1 MSQSTQ
7 PRRRQHRLVWGIGAL
22 LIIGGIVASV
32 LVLNRNQSTSV
43 RLNYALVRPQRSPI
57 SATVNASG
65 AIQPRQVLDLTFTSS
80 GLISEVLVE
89 VGDQVTVGQELAR
102 LDTRDLELRVDQAAA
117 QLAQAQANL
126 DRLRAGPREA
136 EVKAAEAQLAQAQ
149 AQLRQTTGNVTEKD
163 LAAAQAQVEQA
174 RANLARLLSGPKSSE
189 IAQAQAQVDQAAAA
203 LQAQRDSLSAA
214 KTRAESQLLQAA
226 NALRDRQAEYS
237 RIYNDNREREQQL
250 SRFGQSL
257 PQSAIDSEA
266 AALRA
271 VQNAEEQLRQ
281 AQVAYEQARQAEITG
296 IAQAE
301 AQLRSAQAN
310 LDRILSGAEADQLA
324 AARAQLAQAEAN
336 LNKLLGDQRAG
347 SLAAAQAA
355 VASAQA
361 NLQRITAPPTEA
373 DLASAEAQV
382 ASARASLAQAQ
393 LALERATLK
402 APIAGVVAEVNL
414 EVGEFYNAARPAM
427 VLADLSSFYVDVTV
441 DEIDVAQIAVG
452 QPVLLVLDA
461 LPNLDLRGTVAR
473 INPLSTLQ
481 SGVTAY
487 TVRIVTADPPA
498 AIRPGMSASADIV
511 VAEKSEALVVPRR
524 AVRAASGQ
532 FFIDLTADPAL
543 CNVDIAQRP
552 LQPALRAVP
561 VQLGLS
567 NDQVIEIT
575 SGDLDENS
583 CVYVPGVDARLN
595 LFNAGGPPPGVRN
608 R

>member
-1 MSQSTQ
+1 MNQSSR
-7 PRRRQHRLVWGIGAL
+7 PRRRQNRLGWGIGIL
-22 LIIGGIVASV
+22 VVIGV
-32 LVLNRNQSTSV
+32 LVAGFFLFNRDQPSGV
-43 RLNYALVRPQRSPI
+43 RLNYALARPQRSPI

-65 AIQPRQVLDLTFTSS
+65 AIQPQQVIDLTFASS
-80 GLISEVLVE
+80 GLISEVLVQ
-89 VGDQVTVGQELAR
+89 VGDQVAAGQVLAR

-117 QLAQAQANL
+117 QLAQAQASL
-126 DRLRAGPREA
+126 DRLRAGPSAA
-136 EVKAAEAQLAQAQ
+136 EVAAAEAQLAQAQ
-149 AQLRQTTGNVTEKD
+149 AQLRQTTGNVTEQD
-163 LAAAQAQVEQA
+163 LAAARAQVEQA
-174 RANLARLLSGPKSSE
+174 RANLERVLGGPKASE

-226 NALRDRQAEYS
+226 NTLRDRQAEYS
-237 RIYNDNREREQQL
+237 RIYNENREREQQL
-250 SRFGQSL
+250 ARFGQSL
-257 PQSAIDSEA
+257 PQSALDTEA

-271 VQNAEEQLRQ
+271 VENAEEQMRQ

-310 LDRILSGAEADQLA
+310 LDRILAGADSDQVA
-324 AARAQLAQAEAN
+324 AARAQVAQAEAN

-347 SLAAAQAA
+347 SLAAANAA

-361 NLQRITAPPTEA
+361 NLQRITAPPSET

-382 ASARASLAQAQ
+382 ASARASLSQAQ
-393 LALERATLK
+393 LALERATLT

-414 EVGEFYNAARPAM
+414 EVGEFYNAARPAV
-427 VLADLSSFYVDVTV
+427 VLADLSGYYVDVTV

-452 QPVLLVLDA
+452 QPVILVLDA

-473 INPLSTLQ
+473 INPLSTVQ

-487 TVRIVTADPPA
+487 TVRIVTDDPPA
-498 AIRPGMSASADIV
+498 SVRPGMSASADII

-524 AVRAASGQ
+524 AIRAESGQ
-532 FFIDLTADPAL
+532 FFVDVTTDPAL
-543 CNVDIAQRP
+543 CSLDIAQRP
-552 LQPALRAVP
+552 VQPSLQAVA
-561 VQLGLS
+561 VQTGLS
-567 NDQVIEIT
+567 NEQIIEIS
-575 SGDLDENS
+575 SGNIDENS
-583 CVYVPGVDARLN
+583 CVYVPGVDARID
-595 LFNAGGPPPGVRN
+595 LFSGPPPGVRG

>member
-1 MSQSTQ
+1 MSQSTRL
-7 PRRRQHRLVWGIGAL
+7 RRRQNRLVWGIGAL
-22 LIIGGIVASV
+22 LIVGGIVAG
-32 LVLNRNQSTSV
+32 LFWFNRGQPTNV
-43 RLNYALVRPQRSPI
+43 RLNYALTNPQRGPI

-65 AIQPRQVLDLTFTSS
+65 AIQPQQVLDLTFSSS
-80 GLISEVLVE
+80 GLISEVLVQ
-89 VGDQVTVGQELAR
+89 VGDQVVAGQALAR
-102 LDTRDLELRVDQAAA
+102 LDTRDLELRVEQAAA
-117 QLAQAQANL
+117 QLAQAQASL

-136 EVKAAEAQLAQAQ
+136 EVAAAEAQLAQAQ

-174 RANLARLLSGPKSSE
+174 RANLERLLGGPKASE
-189 IAQAQAQVDQAAAA
+189 VAQAQAQVDQAAAA

-226 NALRDRQAEYS
+226 NTLRDRQAEYS
-237 RIYNDNREREQQL
+237 RIYNENREREQQL
-250 SRFGQSL
+250 ARFGQSL
-257 PQSAIDSEA
+257 PQSALDTEA
-266 AALRA
+266 TALRA
-271 VQNAEEQLRQ
+271 VQNAEEQMRQ
-281 AQVAYEQARQAEITG
+281 AQVAFEQAKQAEITG

-310 LDRILSGAEADQLA
+310 LERILAGADRDQVA
-324 AARAQLAQAEAN
+324 AAQAQLAQAEAN

-355 VASAQA
+355 VASAEA
-361 NLQRITAPPTEA
+361 NLQRITAPPSEA

-393 LALERATLK
+393 LALERATLT

-414 EVGEFYNAARPAM
+414 EIGEFYNAARPAV
-427 VLADLSSFYVDVTV
+427 VLADLSGYYVDVTV

-452 QPVLLVLDA
+452 QPVTLVLDA
-461 LPNLDLRGTVAR
+461 LPNLDLRGKVAR
-473 INPLSTLQ
+473 INPLSIVQ

-487 TVRIVTADPPA
+487 TVRIVTDNPPA
-498 AIRPGMSASADIV
+498 AVRPGMSASADII
-511 VAEKSEALVVPRR
+511 VAEKSDALIVPRR

-532 FFIDLTADPAL
+532 FFVDVTADPGL

-552 LQPALRAVP
+552 PQPALQAIA

-567 NDQVIEIT
+567 NDQVIEIV
-575 SGDLDENS
+575 SGNIDLNS
-583 CVYVPGVDARLN
+583 CVYVPGVDARIN

>member
-1 MSQSTQ
+1 MNQSSR
-7 PRRRQHRLVWGIGAL
+7 PRRRQNRLGWGIGIL
-22 LIIGGIVASV
+22 VVIGV
-32 LVLNRNQSTSV
+32 LVAGFFLFNRDQPSGV
-43 RLNYALVRPQRSPI
+43 RLNYALARPQRSPI

-65 AIQPRQVLDLTFTSS
+65 AIQPQQVIDLTFASS
-80 GLISEVLVE
+80 GLISEVLVQ
-89 VGDQVTVGQELAR
+89 VGDQVAAGQMLAQ

-117 QLAQAQANL
+117 QLAQAQASL
-126 DRLRAGPREA
+126 DRLRAGPSAA
-136 EVKAAEAQLAQAQ
+136 EVAAAEAQLAQAQ
-149 AQLRQTTGNVTEKD
+149 AQLRQTTGNVTEQD
-163 LAAAQAQVEQA
+163 LAAARAQVEQA
-174 RANLARLLSGPKSSE
+174 RANLERVLGGPKASE

-226 NALRDRQAEYS
+226 NTLRDRQAEYS
-237 RIYNDNREREQQL
+237 RIYNENREREQQL
-250 SRFGQSL
+250 ARFGQSL
-257 PQSAIDSEA
+257 PQSALDTEA

-271 VQNAEEQLRQ
+271 VENAEEQMRQ

-310 LDRILSGAEADQLA
+310 LDRILAGADSDQVA
-324 AARAQLAQAEAN
+324 AARAQVAQAEAN

-347 SLAAAQAA
+347 SLAAANAA

-361 NLQRITAPPTEA
+361 NLQRITAPPSET

-382 ASARASLAQAQ
+382 ASARASLSQAQ
-393 LALERATLK
+393 LALERATLT

-414 EVGEFYNAARPAM
+414 EVGEFYNAARPAV
-427 VLADLSSFYVDVTV
+427 VLADLSGYYVDVTV

-452 QPVLLVLDA
+452 QPVILVLDA

-473 INPLSTLQ
+473 INPLSTVQ

-487 TVRIVTADPPA
+487 TVRIVTDDPPA
-498 AIRPGMSASADIV
+498 SVRPGMSASADII

-524 AVRAASGQ
+524 AIRAESGQ
-532 FFIDLTADPAL
+532 FFVDVTTDPAL
-543 CNVDIAQRP
+543 CSLDIAQRP
-552 LQPALRAVP
+552 VQPSLQAVA
-561 VQLGLS
+561 VQTGLS
-567 NDQVIEIT
+567 NEQIIEIS
-575 SGDLDENS
+575 SGNIDENS
-583 CVYVPGVDARLN
+583 CVYVPGVDARID
-595 LFNAGGPPPGVRN
+595 LFSGPPPGVRG

>member
-1 MSQSTQ
+1 MSQPTR
-7 PRRRQHRLVWGIGAL
+7 PRRRQNRLAWGIGAL
-22 LIIGGIVASV
+22 LIIGGIVAGFITF
-32 LVLNRNQSTSV
+32 NRNQPSNV
-43 RLNYALVRPQRSPI
+43 RLNYALVRPQISPI

-65 AIQPRQVLDLTFTSS
+65 AIQPQQVLDLTFASS
-80 GLISEVLVE
+80 GLISEVFVQ
-89 VGDQVTVGQELAR
+89 VGDQVAAGQELAR

-126 DRLRAGPREA
+126 ERLRAGPSEA

-163 LAAAQAQVEQA
+163 LAAAQAQVDQA
-174 RANLARLLSGPKSSE
+174 RANLERLLGGPKASE
-189 IAQAQAQVDQAAAA
+189 VAQAQAQVDQAAAA

-226 NALRDRQAEYS
+226 NTLRDRQAEYS

-250 SRFGQSL
+250 ARFGQSL
-257 PQSAIDSEA
+257 PQSALDTEA

-271 VQNAEEQLRQ
+271 VQNAEEQMRQ

-310 LDRILSGAEADQLA
+310 LERILSGAEADQVA

-361 NLQRITAPPTEA
+361 NLQRITSPPSEA
-373 DLASAEAQV
+373 DLASAEAQI
-382 ASARASLAQAQ
+382 ANARAGLAQAQ

-414 EVGEFYNAARPAM
+414 EVGEFYNAARPAI
-427 VLADLSSFYVDVTV
+427 VLADLSGYYVDVTV

-452 QPVLLVLDA
+452 QPVTLVLDA

-473 INPLSTLQ
+473 INPLSILQ

-487 TVRIVTADPPA
+487 TVRIVTTDPPA
-498 AIRPGMSASADIV
+498 AVRPGMSASADIV
-511 VAEKSEALVVPRR
+511 VAEKNEALVVPRR
-524 AVRAASGQ
+524 AMRAESGQ
-532 FFIDLTADPAL
+532 FFVDITVDPAL
-543 CNVDIAQRP
+543 CDTDIAQRP
-552 LQPALRAVP
+552 LQPPLRAVAVKP
-561 VQLGLS
+561 GLS
-567 NDQVIEIT
+567 NEQVIEIT
-575 SGDLDENS
+575 DGEIDTNS
-583 CVYVPGVDARLN
+583 CVYVPGVDARIN

>member
-1 MSQSTQ
+1 MNQSSR
-7 PRRRQHRLVWGIGAL
+7 PRRRQNRLGWGIGIL
-22 LIIGGIVASV
+22 VVIGV
-32 LVLNRNQSTSV
+32 LVAGFFLFNRDQPSGV
-43 RLNYALVRPQRSPI
+43 RLNYALARPQRSPI

-65 AIQPRQVLDLTFTSS
+65 AIQPQQVIDLTFASS
-80 GLISEVLVE
+80 GLISEVLVQ
-89 VGDQVTVGQELAR
+89 VGDQVAAGQVLAR

-117 QLAQAQANL
+117 QLAQAQASL
-126 DRLRAGPREA
+126 DRLRAGPSAA
-136 EVKAAEAQLAQAQ
+136 EVAAAEAQLAQAQ
-149 AQLRQTTGNVTEKD
+149 AQLRQTTGNVTEQD
-163 LAAAQAQVEQA
+163 LAAARAQVEQA
-174 RANLARLLSGPKSSE
+174 RANLERVLGGPKASE

-226 NALRDRQAEYS
+226 NTLRDRQAEYS
-237 RIYNDNREREQQL
+237 RIYNENREREQQL
-250 SRFGQSL
+250 ARFGQSL
-257 PQSAIDSEA
+257 PQSALDTEA

-271 VQNAEEQLRQ
+271 VENAEEQMRQ

-310 LDRILSGAEADQLA
+310 LDRILAGADPDQVA
-324 AARAQLAQAEAN
+324 AARAQVAQAEAN

-347 SLAAAQAA
+347 SLAAANAA

-361 NLQRITAPPTEA
+361 NLQRITAPPSEA

-382 ASARASLAQAQ
+382 ASARASLSQAQ
-393 LALERATLK
+393 LALERATLT

-414 EVGEFYNAARPAM
+414 EVGEFYNAARPAV
-427 VLADLSSFYVDVTV
+427 VLADLSGYYVDVTV

-452 QPVLLVLDA
+452 QPVILVLDA

-473 INPLSTLQ
+473 INPLSIVQ

-487 TVRIVTADPPA
+487 TVRIVTDDPPA
-498 AIRPGMSASADIV
+498 SVRPGMSASADII

-524 AVRAASGQ
+524 AIRAESGQ
-532 FFIDLTADPAL
+532 FFVDVTTDPAL
-543 CNVDIAQRP
+543 CSLDIAQRP
-552 LQPALRAVP
+552 LQPPLQAVA
-561 VQLGLS
+561 VQTGLS
-567 NDQVIEIT
+567 NEQIIEIS
-575 SGDLDENS
+575 SGNIDENS
-583 CVYVPGVDARLN
+583 CVYVPGVDARID
-595 LFNAGGPPPGVRN
+595 LFSGPPPGVRG

>member
-1 MSQSTQ
+1 MNQSSR
-7 PRRRQHRLVWGIGAL
+7 PRRRQNRLGWGIGIL
-22 LIIGGIVASV
+22 VVIGV
-32 LVLNRNQSTSV
+32 LVAGFFLFNRDQPSSV
-43 RLNYALVRPQRSPI
+43 RLNYALARPQRRPI

-65 AIQPRQVLDLTFTSS
+65 AIQPQQVIDLTFASS
-80 GLISEVLVE
+80 GLISEVLVQ
-89 VGDQVTVGQELAR
+89 VGDQVAAGQVLAR

-117 QLAQAQANL
+117 QLAQAQASL
-126 DRLRAGPREA
+126 DRLRAGPSAA
-136 EVKAAEAQLAQAQ
+136 EVAAAEAQLAQAQ
-149 AQLRQTTGNVTEKD
+149 AQLRQTTGNVTEQD
-163 LAAAQAQVEQA
+163 LAAARAQVEQA
-174 RANLARLLSGPKSSE
+174 RANLERVLGGPKASE

-226 NALRDRQAEYS
+226 NTLRDRQAEYS
-237 RIYNDNREREQQL
+237 RIYNENREREQQL
-250 SRFGQSL
+250 ARFGQSL
-257 PQSAIDSEA
+257 PQSALDTEA

-271 VQNAEEQLRQ
+271 VENAEEQMRQ

-310 LDRILSGAEADQLA
+310 LDRILAGADPDQVA
-324 AARAQLAQAEAN
+324 AARAQVAQAEAN

-347 SLAAAQAA
+347 SLAAANAA

-361 NLQRITAPPTEA
+361 NLQRITAPPSEA

-382 ASARASLAQAQ
+382 ASARASLSQAQ
-393 LALERATLK
+393 LALERATLT

-414 EVGEFYNAARPAM
+414 EVGEFYNAARPAV
-427 VLADLSSFYVDVTV
+427 VLADLSGYYVDVTV

-452 QPVLLVLDA
+452 QPVILVLDA

-473 INPLSTLQ
+473 INPLSIVQ

-487 TVRIVTADPPA
+487 TVRIVTDDPPA
-498 AIRPGMSASADIV
+498 SVRPGMSASADII

-524 AVRAASGQ
+524 AIRAESGQ
-532 FFIDLTADPAL
+532 FFVDVTTDPAL
-543 CNVDIAQRP
+543 CSLDIAQRP
-552 LQPALRAVP
+552 LQPPLQAVA
-561 VQLGLS
+561 VQTGLS
-567 NDQVIEIT
+567 NEQIIEIS
-575 SGDLDENS
+575 SGDIDENS
-583 CVYVPGVDARLN
+583 CVYVPGVDARID
-595 LFNAGGPPPGVRN
+595 LFSGPPPGVRG

>member
-1 MSQSTQ
+1 MNQSSR
-7 PRRRQHRLVWGIGAL
+7 PRRRQNRLGWGIGIL
-22 LIIGGIVASV
+22 VVIGV
-32 LVLNRNQSTSV
+32 LVAGFFLFNRDQPSGV
-43 RLNYALVRPQRSPI
+43 RLNYALARPQRSPI

-65 AIQPRQVLDLTFTSS
+65 AIQPQQVIDLTFASS
-80 GLISEVLVE
+80 GLISEVLVQ
-89 VGDQVTVGQELAR
+89 VGDQVAAGQVLAR

-117 QLAQAQANL
+117 QLAQAQASL
-126 DRLRAGPREA
+126 DRLRAGPSAA
-136 EVKAAEAQLAQAQ
+136 EVAAAEAQLAQAQ
-149 AQLRQTTGNVTEKD
+149 AQLRQTTGNVTEQD
-163 LAAAQAQVEQA
+163 LAAARAQVEQA
-174 RANLARLLSGPKSSE
+174 RANLERVLGGPKASE

-226 NALRDRQAEYS
+226 NTLRDRQAEYS
-237 RIYNDNREREQQL
+237 RIYNENREREQQL
-250 SRFGQSL
+250 ARFGQSL
-257 PQSAIDSEA
+257 PQSALDTEA

-271 VQNAEEQLRQ
+271 VENAEEQMRQ

-310 LDRILSGAEADQLA
+310 LDRILAGADSDQVA
-324 AARAQLAQAEAN
+324 AARAQVAQAEAN

-347 SLAAAQAA
+347 SLAAANAA

-361 NLQRITAPPTEA
+361 NLQRITAPPSEA

-382 ASARASLAQAQ
+382 ASARASLSQAQ
-393 LALERATLK
+393 LALERATLT

-414 EVGEFYNAARPAM
+414 EVGEFYNAARPAV
-427 VLADLSSFYVDVTV
+427 VLADLSGYYVDVTV

-452 QPVLLVLDA
+452 QPVILVLDA

-473 INPLSTLQ
+473 INPLSIVQ

-487 TVRIVTADPPA
+487 TVRIVTDDPPA
-498 AIRPGMSASADIV
+498 SVRPGMSASADII

-524 AVRAASGQ
+524 AIRAESGQ
-532 FFIDLTADPAL
+532 FFVDVTTDPAL
-543 CNVDIAQRP
+543 CSLDIAQRP
-552 LQPALRAVP
+552 LQPPLQAVA
-561 VQLGLS
+561 VQTGLS
-567 NDQVIEIT
+567 NEQIIEIS
-575 SGDLDENS
+575 SGNIDENS
-583 CVYVPGVDARLN
+583 CVYVPGVDARID
-595 LFNAGGPPPGVRN
+595 LFSGPPPGVRG